1 MKNIKLTK
9 IILVLILCLAA
20 FFRLYRISDY
30 MEFLGDQGRD
40 VVIVRTLFTQGHFL
54 AIGPQTSVGNMYLG
68 PFYYYLMAP
77 SLLFANFNPVG
88 PSIMVAMFGIATTF
102 LLWRFGR
109 QLFSNQ
115 SGLLAAFLFAISP
128 VAIKYNSFSWNPN
141 VMPFFALLF
150 SYSLYQIAF
159 LNKYKYSLLLSIS
172 FILCLNSHYLS
183 LLLLPFGIYYV
194 ASYIQ
199 KNKQNSQVVKYLL
212 MSLGIFV
219 ISLVPQIL
227 FDLKHHGQNSLAII
241 NFFKNSQMGS
251 ATSAYLPRIIEVTK
265 VIFTRLVAA
274 KNTSFGLIT
283 LIYFLSSILI
293 IIKSYPKDRQ
303 NILYLLFWIIPGI
316 VGLSLLGSSPN
327 DHYFGFHFPAIFL
340 IFGYC
345 LSKTKI
351 IGYLFLIPIVILSF
365 QNNPFVYAPNYQMAT
380 TQLIDKSI
388 IADSNNQSFNLALLA
403 KQNYDPPY
411 RYFMDL
417 YHGRL
422 YTLEQ
427 QKTNLLYVIC
437 EKPFAEC
444 KPQGNPFWDVAAFGN
459 AKVSEY
465 WTINNVTIFKLTRI

>member
-109 QLFSNQ
+109 QLFSTQ
-115 SGLLAAFLFAISP
+115 RGLLAASLFAISP

-141 VMPFFALLF
+141 V
-150 SYSLYQIAF
+150 
-159 LNKYKYSLLLSIS
+159 
-172 FILCLNSHYLS
+172 
-183 LLLLPFGIYYV
+183 
-194 ASYIQ
+194 
-199 KNKQNSQVVKYLL
+199 
-212 MSLGIFV
+212 
-219 ISLVPQIL
+219 
-227 FDLKHHGQNSLAII
+227 KHHGQNSLAII

-327 DHYFGFHFPAIFL
+327 DHYFGFLFPAIFL